1 MSNKYIKQIDNDN
14 FVFPN
19 NTLAEYD
26 VDIIHDLKEDSV
38 QGVIT
43 GFSPLTFSGSP
54 ANIGISFTYQWSLN
68 GAEPFI
74 SNDNKLNV
82 LSLHMQ
88 SPDRKF
94 YKPWTC
100 VGLVQDN
107 NVNLTYKTDTFL
119 VWVTPQMMG
128 QTSFSSGTY
137 YFEIRFL
144 GHRAVFPI
152 SVAEPLAL
160 PTPTPTPSPTPTGP
174 TPTPGGATPTPT
186 PTSTP
191 SIPCACVEII
201 VTGATGGVEP
211 VFASIEYN
219 NCFSVLT
226 GEMFA
231 TNGTRYR
238 CIDNTGGVIQVFSSN
253 GLTYNYA
260 SGFSC
265 GAGTC
270 PTSIVVTP
278 TPTPTPTGLPATA
291 TPTPT
296 PTATSAPA
304 TATPTPTATGVPP
317 TDTPTPTPTS
327 TPTST
332 PLPDPFLAY
341 ISDISAAN
349 ACSGGNIGQYSFQ
362 GSGSNLC
369 NSTTVSQTIIANEI
383 VLNGDFWL
391 SDGTNS
397 RYYTRNGSPV
407 NTQIGTAQAA
417 CVTCPT
423 PTPTPTVTAT
433 PTVTPTHTPTPTAT
447 PIPFSMTAF
456 TGTSANQ
463 ACSRFVDPLYEP
475 TILYYSGSLG
485 ICTILYRNNNYT
497 NPVVP
502 TVYCLVDSSTIY
514 VVGTPSPQDGE
525 ITGIVACPTPTPVPT
540 STPVPSTYDVYERCD
555 LTAIYYVDYSAGNL
569 SFVTI
574 NSECCSRIVSNVDSA
589 YIAANYP
596 SAIYF
601 STFTNAICPCD

>member
-304 TATPTPTATGVPP
+304 TATPTPTPTGVPP
-317 TDTPTPTPTS
+317 TDTPTPTPTA
-327 TPTST
+327 TGVPPT
-332 PLPDPFLAY
+332 A
-341 ISDISAAN
+341 
-349 ACSGGNIGQYSFQ
+349 
-362 GSGSNLC
+362 
-369 NSTTVSQTIIANEI
+369 
-383 VLNGDFWL
+383 
-391 SDGTNS
+391 
-397 RYYTRNGSPV
+397 
-407 NTQIGTAQAA
+407 
-417 CVTCPT
+417 T
-423 PTPTPTVTAT
+423 PTPTPTASATPTPTPFETTFSGYVSLENGPSACGGGEYSNVNITVVGTTLCNATKVKGLSSPTYGNVYSDMIVSDTFWVSNGTDEREFMRDGSAQTGTPQTACTACAAPTAT
-433 PTVTPTHTPTPTAT
+433 PTPTPTAT
-447 PIPFSMTAF
+447 P
-456 TGTSANQ
+456 
-463 ACSRFVDPLYEP
+463 
-475 TILYYSGSLG
+475 
-485 ICTILYRNNNYT
+485 
-497 NPVVP
+497 
-502 TVYCLVDSSTIY
+502 
-514 VVGTPSPQDGE
+514 
-525 ITGIVACPTPTPVPT
+525 TPTPGSYT
-540 STPVPSTYDVYERCD
+540 SFGGCGYGSTSSGACNDAGINNRTLYSNCDNSTIGVGCIIYSDSGGTTPLTGYTNVYLALVSWDVNSSTGAI
-555 LTAIYYVDYSAGNL
+555 TAVS
-569 SFVTI
+569 
-574 NSECCSRIVSNVDSA
+574 SEQC
-589 YIAANYP
+589 
-596 SAIYF
+596 
-601 STFTNAICPCD
+601 

>member
-26 VDIIHDLKEDSV
+26 VDIIHDLKENSV

-144 GHRAVFPI
+144 GHRAIFPI

-174 TPTPGGATPTPT
+174 TPTPGGPTPTPT
-186 PTSTP
+186 PTATP

-211 VFASIEYN
+211 TFASIEYN

-226 GEMFA
+226 AEMFA

-253 GLTYNYA
+253 GLTYDYA
-260 SGFSC
+260 AGFSC
-265 GAGTC
+265 GLGTC

-278 TPTPTPTGLPATA
+278 TPTPTSTGLPPTATATPTPTATSAPITA

-296 PTATSAPA
+296 PTAVPPTN
-304 TATPTPTATGVPP
+304 TPTPTPTGVPP
-317 TDTPTPTPTS
+317 TDTPTPTPT
-327 TPTST
+327 
-332 PLPDPFLAY
+332 A
-341 ISDISAAN
+341 SA
-349 ACSGGNIGQYSFQ
+349 
-362 GSGSNLC
+362 
-369 NSTTVSQTIIANEI
+369 
-383 VLNGDFWL
+383 
-391 SDGTNS
+391 
-397 RYYTRNGSPV
+397 
-407 NTQIGTAQAA
+407 
-417 CVTCPT
+417 T
-423 PTPTPTVTAT
+423 PTPTPFETTFSGYVSL
-433 PTVTPTHTPTPTAT
+433 VNGPTAC
-447 PIPFSMTAF
+447 
-456 TGTSANQ
+456 GGG
-463 ACSRFVDPLYEP
+463 E
-475 TILYYSGSLG
+475 YSNVN
-485 ICTILYRNNNYT
+485 IT
-497 NPVVP
+497 
-502 TVYCLVDSSTIY
+502 
-514 VVGTPSPQDGE
+514 VVGTTLCNATKVKGLSSPTYGNVYGDMIDNDTFWVSNGTDEREFMRDGSAQ
-525 ITGIVACPTPTPVPT
+525 TGTPQTACTSCSFPPTATPVPT

-555 LTAIYYVDYSAGNL
+555 LTAIYYVDYNAGNL

-574 NSECCSRIVSNVDSA
+574 NSECCSRIVQNVNSA
-589 YIAANYP
+589 YIASNYP

-601 STFTNAICPCD
+601 ASFTNVTCPCE